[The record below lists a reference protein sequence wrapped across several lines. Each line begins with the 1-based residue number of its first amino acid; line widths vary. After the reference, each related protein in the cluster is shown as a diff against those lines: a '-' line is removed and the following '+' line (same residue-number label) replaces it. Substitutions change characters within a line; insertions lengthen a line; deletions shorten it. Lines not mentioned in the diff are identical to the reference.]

1 MFDVDEDVNFDQL
14 DATKFFWL
22 STAYS
27 FIDSIMTHPFFVA
40 TSVAEF
46 HKCAPK
52 MRTMCK
58 PSRFP
63 YFLFRSNGNL
73 NFFEAVHIMTHS
85 QTGTGELRGARLFL
99 RQARSM
105 YTGFNVAAW
114 GFLFGDVTQMMAY
127 NYIKTRVDN
136 LIQAGSLPTYWP
148 APLTAGF
155 LSMSL
160 CALPCN
166 ATMVL
171 FRQQVFLRTRNQDY
185 SFRHVVLER
194 LPNAEGGA
202 LRSLLRGTVV
212 SSISSVPSV
221 AIGWQVYEMSKER
234 IRALTQSN
242 SVFTS
247 VAAGSMSGIVDAL
260 VTRPVSVVTARMHT
274 DSHPQGFWKTGRTML
289 KEEGPSAFYKGIGSQ
304 MMANIPR
311 MGLFFSLYQTFVT
324 LAKKPEFKENPQNI

>member
-1 MFDVDEDVNFDQL
+1 MFDVEDDVNFDEL

-22 STAYS
+22 STGYS
-27 FIDSIMTHPFFVA
+27 LIDSVLTHPFFVA
-40 TSVAEF
+40 TSIAEF
-46 HKCAPK
+46 HKSAPK
-52 MRTMCK
+52 LKSACK
-58 PSRFP
+58 PTRLP
-63 YFLFRSNGNL
+63 YVLFKSSGNL

-85 QTGTGELRGARLFL
+85 QVGGKDISGYRLLF
-99 RQARSM
+99 RQVRSM
-105 YTGFNVAAW
+105 YTGFQVAAW

-136 LIQAGSLPTYWP
+136 MITAGSLPAYWP

-155 LSMSL
+155 LSMSI

-171 FRQQVFLRTRNQDY
+171 FRQQVYQRTRNKDY
-185 SFRHVVLER
+185 SFKHVVFER
-194 LPNAEGGA
+194 LPNLEGGA
-202 LRSLLRGTVV
+202 LKSLMRGTIV

-221 AIGWQVYEMSKER
+221 AISWQVYEMTKAKVREV
-234 IRALTQSN
+234 TKSN
-242 SVFTS
+242 SVLTS
-247 VAAGSMSGIVDAL
+247 VVAGSMSGIVDAL

-274 DSHPQGFWKTGRTML
+274 DAHPQGFWKTASTML
-289 KEEGPSAFYKGIGSQ
+289 REEGGTAFYKGLGSQ

-324 LAKKPEFKENPQNI
+324 LAKKPEFKSNSPDL

>member
-1 MFDVDEDVNFDQL
+1 MFDVEDDVSFDEL

-27 FIDSIMTHPFFVA
+27 VIDSIITHPFFVT

-46 HKCAPK
+46 HKSVPK
-52 MRTMCK
+52 MKNICK
-58 PSRFP
+58 PARFP
-63 YFLFRSNGNL
+63 YLIFRSNGNL
-73 NFFEAVHIMTHS
+73 NFFEAVNIMTHS
-85 QTGTGELRGARLFL
+85 QTGGANIHGARLLL

-105 YTGFNVAAW
+105 YTGFNVAMW

-127 NYIKTRVDN
+127 NYIKTRVDQM
-136 LIQAGSLPTYWP
+136 IEKGSLPQYWP

-155 LSMSL
+155 VSMSI

-171 FRQQVFLRTRNQDY
+171 FRQQVYLRTRGQDY
-185 SFRHVVLER
+185 SFRHVVFER
-194 LPNAEGGA
+194 LPNLEGGA
-202 LRSLLRGTVV
+202 CRSLLRGTIV

-221 AIGWQVYEMSKER
+221 AVSWQVYETTKEKV
-234 IRALTQSN
+234 RAITGSN

-247 VAAGSMSGIVDAL
+247 AVSGSMSGVVDAI
-260 VTRPVSVVTARMHT
+260 VNRPVSVVTARMHT
-274 DSHPQGFWKTGRTML
+274 DVHPQGFWKTASTML
-289 KEEGPSAFYKGIGSQ
+289 REEGASAFYKGIGSQ

-311 MGLFFSLYQTFVT
+311 MGLFFSVYQTFLT
-324 LAKKPEFKENPQNI
+324 LAKKPEFKHNHPNA